1 LNAARYTVDSPPKG
15 RNEAAVMLGERHP
28 KDPFELFVNW
38 FEDAKANEPNDPN
51 AMALA
56 SVDEDGM
63 PSVRMVLL
71 KAFDERGFIF
81 YTNFESRKG
90 LQLQA
95 NPRAALCFYWKSLRR
110 QVRVEGDVAQVSD
123 EEADAYFAT
132 RPRDSQ
138 IGAWASDQ
146 SRPLQGR
153 FELERRVARLAA
165 KFAVGMIPRPPY
177 WSGFRIRP
185 RRIEFWREGAFR
197 LHERIV
203 YHRIEN
209 GWQTERLFP

>member
-1 LNAARYTVDSPPKG
+1 
-15 RNEAAVMLGERHP
+15 MFGERNP
-28 KDPFELFVNW
+28 KDPFELFANW
-38 FEDAKANEPNDPN
+38 YEDAEANEPNDPN

-56 SVDEDGM
+56 SVGDDGM

-71 KAFDERGFIF
+71 KAFDERGFVF

-90 LQLQA
+90 QQLQA
-95 NPRAALCFYWKSLRR
+95 NPRAGLCLHWKSLRR

-123 EEADAYFAT
+123 EEADAYFTT

-177 WSGFRIRP
+177 WSGFRVRP